1 MALPAIARTGH
12 DRRRNRGGIR
22 VDMTYESVTTVPSR
36 IADGVSYTVVRLSFA
51 RRMELMR
58 RVRDLAKRC
67 EFLEAGQDSPG
78 AMEGALLRA
87 EVDRVFLTW
96 GLRAVTG
103 LAIDGATA
111 TPETLAESGP
121 EELVREALA
130 AV

>member
-1 MALPAIARTGH
+1 
-12 DRRRNRGGIR
+12 
-22 VDMTYESVTTVPSR
+22 MTYESVTTVPSR

-130 AV
+130 AVRAASGLDAAERKN